1 MIGFGREFFKMS
13 GSGNDFVFIDARK
26 SPAGLLSQPEIVGA
40 ICSRGTGIG
49 ADGVCFIEAS
59 STASV
64 RLIYL
69 NADGSRADL
78 CGNATLCTARLSRE
92 LGIVGDGEFSIETDS
107 GVLGAR
113 FVDGEPE
120 IDLLPVSQVRSDAGI
135 GLEKGEGRMGFALAG
150 VPHLV
155 ITVDDLDAVDVVGRG
170 RPLRRHSSLVAGAN
184 VNFVQPA
191 GEEFR
196 YRTYERGVEAE
207 TLACGTGAVATA
219 VLLNKW
225 GMANQDPI
233 RPRASGAACR
243 FWRAAATLAP
253 WRGQDRVPRADR
265 RAPEFLTHCL
275 ANSQVIVRERINR
288 RGEKPV
294 GISTLFPP
302 Y

>member
-1 MIGFGREFFKMS
+1 MLDYGREFYKMS

-26 SPAGLLSQPEIVGA
+26 IAPGPLATPEVVGA

-49 ADGVCFIEAS
+49 SDGVCFIEPSQKAD
-59 STASV
+59 V

-92 LGIVGDGEFSIETDS
+92 LGIVGDGEFTIETDS

-113 FVDGEPE
+113 FVSGEPE
-120 IDLLPVSQVRSDAGI
+120 IDLLPVTQVRPEAGI
-135 GLEKGEGRMGFALAG
+135 GLESGERRMGFALAG

-170 RPLRRHSSLVAGAN
+170 RPLRRHPSLAAGAN
-184 VNFVQPA
+184 VNFVQPS
-191 GEEFR
+191 GDEFR

-219 VLLNKW
+219 VLLNRW
-225 GMANQDPI
+225 GLAKGPVKI
-233 RPRASGAACR
+233 RTRSGRQLQVRLSGSGDSQRPSLRGEAR
-243 FWRAAATLAP
+243 IVY
-253 WRGQDRVPRADR
+253 RGQ
-265 RAPEFLTHCL
+265 
-275 ANSQVIVRERINR
+275 I
-288 RGEKPV
+288 GE
-294 GISTLFPP
+294 I
-302 Y
+302 